1 MGLRDTRRVRR
12 DKDLLTM
19 REFLRETLGLGRET
33 PPAPL
38 EGTNSSLWGGLSYPG
53 IDDFWSTTFGAAS
66 TYMSPAMAEKVWVA
80 NRCIQLNAQQIA
92 SMPLDFHG
100 TYEPSWISDPDP
112 NWYPNGISDAIFAVV
127 RSIYGWG
134 YALLYVTSRYA
145 SGFPS
150 NWTVID
156 PSVVDIEFV
165 RGRRRYKVGDE
176 ILSPFDVVQI
186 DRDPGFALH
195 GTPAITAYATQAWG
209 LLAGSEL
216 ARSVLQGGVP
226 QVALKSLRRLTEQ
239 QAKDLQA
246 QWVTRTSTR
255 GGAPPVLPPE
265 IDFKEVSLSP
275 ADLLLIDGL
284 GFNARVIA
292 SAYGVPPFLL
302 NLPLEGGLTY
312 QNPEKLGEFWWRFE
326 LRPVAKRLAD
336 AMSAQ
341 LLPRGNWVTFDA
353 SDTFAP
359 ISVENTPGS
368 GEPAEED
375 DPQLANAEPS
385 ATADATAAPAASQNG
400 RPTEGVTA

>member
-1 MGLRDTRRVRR
+1 MGFLRDT
-12 DKDLLTM
+12 
-19 REFLRETLGLGRET
+19 FGLGRET
-33 PPAPL
+33 PPPPL
-38 EGTNSSLWGGLSYPG
+38 EGTNSSLWGGLSYPS
-53 IDDFWSTTFGAAS
+53 IDDFWSTTFGPSIAF
-66 TYMSPAMAEKVWVA
+66 MSPTTAEKVWVA

-100 TYEPSWISDPDP
+100 TYEPAWVSDPDP
-112 NWYPNGISDAIFAVV
+112 TWYPNGISDAVFSVV
-127 RSIYGWG
+127 RSLYGWG
-134 YALLYVTSRYA
+134 FAIVYVTARYA

-150 NWTVID
+150 SWTVVD
-156 PSVVDIEFV
+156 PSVVSIDVV
-165 RGRRRYKVGDE
+165 RGRRRYKVNDE
-176 ILSPFDVVQI
+176 VLNPFDVVQI
-186 DRDPGFALH
+186 DRNPGT
-195 GTPAITAYATQAWG
+195 GVQGSPAISSYASQAWG

-216 ARSVLQGGVP
+216 SRSVLTGGVP
-226 QVALKSLRRLTEQ
+226 QVALKSQRKLTKQ
-239 QAKDLQA
+239 QAEDLQS
-246 QWVTRTSTR
+246 QWVTRTQTR

-265 IDFKEVSLSP
+265 IGFEEISLSP
-275 ADLLLIDGL
+275 SDLLLIDGL

-326 LRPVAKRLAD
+326 LRPTAKRIAD
-336 AMSAQ
+336 AFSAS

-368 GEPAEED
+368 GEASEED

-385 ATADATAAPAASQNG
+385 ATADATPAPSPTPTSNG
-400 RPTEGVTA
+400 KPMGVSA